1 MKKVALFIALSL
13 GLLGA
18 SEEEEIVLVKITK
31 DIPYIYTTHKGHKI
45 KIMRIQDPDHLLLDD
60 YSKTS
65 RPCPPFCLHPVKVDK
80 DIQTI
85 QTVEMIKFIRDKVN
99 SGEGVVIDARLK
111 DWYVLETIPSAINV
125 PFTLL
130 QKGDKEVARQLFEIL
145 GMKVKENGEWD
156 FSNAK
161 ELAVF
166 CNGVWCDQSPRLIK
180 GLIKYGYPKEKI
192 RYYRGG
198 MQEWKLLG
206 LTTVVEKKK

>member
-1 MKKVALFIALSL
+1 MKRIALLLALSL

-18 SEEEEIVLVKITK
+18 NDEEEIVLVKITK

-45 KIMRIQDPDHLLLDD
+45 KVMRIQDPDHLLLDD

-65 RPCPPFCLHPVKVDK
+65 RPCPPFCIHPVKIDK
-80 DIQTI
+80 DIKTI

-99 SGEGVVIDARLK
+99 SGKGLVVDARLK

-130 QKGDKEVARQLFEIL
+130 QKGDKEVAKELFKIF

-166 CNGVWCDQSPRLIK
+166 CNGVWCDQTTRLVK
-180 GLIKYGYPKEKI
+180 GLVKYGYPKDKI
-192 RYYRGG
+192 LYYRGG